1 MAALKES
8 CHPAVLCWCL
18 QSAAALAGALAQRNK
33 QLQEAKASVEQLQQ
47 QLAQQ
52 QEAAAKQLEAAA
64 VAHDAEKVQLEQD
77 KQEHMRDSLQLE
89 VGGGGG

>member
-1 MAALKES
+1 LLL
-8 CHPAVLCWCL
+8 P
-18 QSAAALAGALAQRNK
+18 QSAAALASVLAQRNK
-33 QLQEAKASVEQLQQ
+33 QLQEAKACVEQLQQ

-64 VAHDAEKVQLEQD
+64 VAHEAEKLQLQQD

-89 VGGGGG
+89 VRWLAAPLIYQCG